1 MYCMFCH
8 TSLVFCNSRTKE
20 SKRIIS
26 YYQRQILEK
35 NVDANHVFAQKTFE
49 QKMNSSMKVVLYIT
63 TCKKKS

>member
-1 MYCMFCH
+1 
-8 TSLVFCNSRTKE
+8 
-20 SKRIIS
+20 
-26 YYQRQILEK
+26 LEK